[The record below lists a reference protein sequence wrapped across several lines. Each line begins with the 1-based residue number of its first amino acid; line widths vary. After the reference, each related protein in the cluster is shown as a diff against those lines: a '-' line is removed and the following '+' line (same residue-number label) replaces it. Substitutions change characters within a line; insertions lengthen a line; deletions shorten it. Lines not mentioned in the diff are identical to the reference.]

1 MSPGTINIRDEK
13 VLYST
18 FWAIP
23 MMDDRLDRSSVTVS
37 VWLFV
42 ALFCSSSTP
51 VQQHFLHTTPSH
63 GSDQSGCVTPGGG
76 SKSMAAQ
83 IENGGMA
90 YWRLLLGN
98 STADSVNCMLL
109 LFHLTCIR
117 ALASKPR
124 KHWLTGSLLSCSCI
138 VYVRACY
145 VSAASRHHCWQAPEL
160 C

>member
-63 GSDQSGCVTPGGG
+63 GSDQSGCVTPGGEVARVWPPRLRMTKIEDSPIRE
-76 SKSMAAQ
+76 SKSMCYTHGTPLD
-83 IENGGMA
+83 IGF
-90 YWRLLLGN
+90 
-98 STADSVNCMLL
+98 S
-109 LFHLTCIR
+109 FLT
-117 ALASKPR
+117 
-124 KHWLTGSLLSCSCI
+124 
-138 VYVRACY
+138 YMY
-145 VSAASRHHCWQAPEL
+145 M
-160 C
+160 